1 MGQYL
6 KKLAEQKVET
16 FAKVLFVSIFELQM
30 TVLLGPIILREIKKS
45 MIKYL
50 QSTLSLL
57 ALLSLLACN
66 SKVNTT
72 DASSA
77 SSETTAE
84 AAPKGIQDV
93 DVTAFKAKMQEE
105 NVVLLD
111 VRTPAEVAA
120 GKIEG
125 ALEINVLGDDFEQK
139 IQNLEKDKTYL
150 VYCKA
155 GSRSARACKV
165 MEKSGFTDLY
175 NLKGGYTAWSA
186 Q

>member
-1 MGQYL
+1 
-6 KKLAEQKVET
+6 
-16 FAKVLFVSIFELQM
+16 
-30 TVLLGPIILREIKKS
+30 
-45 MIKYL
+45 MIKYF

-57 ALLSLLACN
+57 AILCLLACN

-72 DASSA
+72 DNSSVK
-77 SSETTAE
+77 SETTGE
-84 AAPKGIQDV
+84 VVPMGIQDV
-93 DVTAFKAKMQEE
+93 DVAAFKAKMEEE
-105 NVVLLD
+105 NIVLLD

-125 ALEINVLGDDFEQK
+125 ALEIDVLADEFEQK

-165 MEKSGFTDLY
+165 MEKAGFKDLY

-186 Q
+186 DQ

>member
-1 MGQYL
+1 
-6 KKLAEQKVET
+6 
-16 FAKVLFVSIFELQM
+16 M
-30 TVLLGPIILREIKKS
+30 T
-45 MIKYL
+45 KYF

-57 ALLSLLACN
+57 AVLSLLTCN
-66 SKVNTT
+66 SKVNTA
-72 DASSA
+72 DSSSA

-84 AAPKGIQDV
+84 AAHEGIQDV
-93 DVTAFKAKMQEE
+93 DVAAFKAKMEEE
-105 NVVLLD
+105 NIVLLD

-125 ALEINVLGDDFEQK
+125 ALEIDVLGDEFQQK
-139 IQNLEKDKTYL
+139 IQSLEKDKTYL

-165 MEKSGFTDLY
+165 MEKAGFKDLY

-186 Q
+186 NQ